1 MRILKV
7 SGATPLTQI
16 RFGSTAMLKGVVQHQ
31 HTTVRKAIR
40 LVAAIWEGGI
50 PLPAEE
56 LVKSGQRH
64 NLMSTTLLMWESTTT
79 AETRMGNLMES
90 GATPLTQMCGG
101 STALFQYVEH
111 ITVRKVIRLVSLIQE
126 S

>member
-1 MRILKV
+1 MNVRRAIHLVSAIPEGQMSQKV
-7 SGATPLTQI
+7 
-16 RFGSTAMLKGVVQHQ
+16 
-31 HTTVRKAIR
+31 
-40 LVAAIWEGGI
+40 
-50 PLPAEE
+50 EE
-56 LVKSGQRH
+56 LVRSGQRQ
-64 NLMSTTLLMWESTTT
+64 NLMIMTSLMWESITT

-111 ITVRKVIRLVSLIQE
+111 ITVRKVIRMVSVIQE